1 MNYTNLLW
9 IMFALVV
16 MEGKTLHH
24 RVDRRPEPFPTSDQ
38 RDPDDPLT
46 GRPT

>member
-16 MEGKTLHH
+16 MEGKTLHQILYPAVGNVI
-24 RVDRRPEPFPTSDQ
+24 RTKEVLIGSR
-38 RDPDDPLT
+38 
-46 GRPT
+46 G